1 MISTL
6 MDYII
11 IESESMFVSHYQRA
25 PEGWTKYVYN
35 EQRDVIQLTDSV
47 TFKLSDIY
55 RDVVF

>member
-1 MISTL
+1 
-6 MDYII
+6 
-11 IESESMFVSHYQRA
+11 MFVSHYQRA

-47 TFKLSDIY
+47 TFTLSDIY